1 MHVQTDPSLDKTAA
15 PLLNVDPRVKL
26 VVALVWCVCV
36 VTTPPDAMG
45 ILGFYAGL
53 LTLSVAVNYG
63 RLRAVLANIA
73 RALPVLLVLVIA
85 IPFLKPGTPLWAWG
99 WASPSVEGLHLAG
112 VVFVSALLCVG
123 ALALVGTTTPPE
135 RILGG
140 LRGIGLPATLVGVIG
155 LMFRYLQVLPSEMHR
170 LRDARDARAIG
181 PAGPGPVRS
190 GANLIGTLFL
200 RSFDRA
206 ERVADAMAARGYGGQ
221 LHPYPQPALSRADLI
236 RGLAWA
242 GVIVLVRCVE
252 FGFHG

>member
-1 MHVQTDPSLDKTAA
+1 MHEQTHPRLDKTAA
-15 PLLNVDPRVKL
+15 PLLDVDPRVKL
-26 VVALVWCVCV
+26 VVALLWCVCV
-36 VTTPPDAMG
+36 VTTPPDAME
-45 ILGFYAGL
+45 ILACYAGL
-53 LTLSVAVNYG
+53 LAFAVAVNHG
-63 RLRAVLANIA
+63 RFRAVLANVA
-73 RALPVLLVLVIA
+73 RALPILLVLVSA

-112 VVFVSALLCVG
+112 VLFVSALLCVG
-123 ALALVGTTTPPE
+123 ALALVGATTPPE
-135 RILGG
+135 RIFAG
-140 LRGIGLPATLVGVIG
+140 LRGIGLPATFVGVIG
-155 LMFRYLQVLPSEMHR
+155 LMFRYLQVLPTEMHR

-181 PAGPGPVRS
+181 PAGPGRVRS

-221 LHPYPQPALSRADLI
+221 LRTYPQPALSRADLI

-252 FGFHG
+252 LGFHV